1 MKEPLIQCIL
11 VSHDKPGFVETAM
24 RSVRWQTYEN
34 WRLLVID
41 SGKLLEHISTNNRG
55 EYRVEAKP
63 TNEPEELAKRVNP
76 HSWVVNQA
84 FRDRVFESAEL
95 LVFICDD
102 DWFYPW
108 AFQAFADFYREA
120 PGRECMYGHVHLGRS
135 DARGVT
141 SIFGARMADVA
152 RGKACNGPKMDCQVD
167 YLQFCFS
174 RVALEK
180 YREKWGPEILSER
193 LEDKGHADG
202 IFMERMGELFPVYAV
217 PAWIGMNRRTPLS
230 VNCGT

>member
-1 MKEPLIQCIL
+1 MNPKISVLL
-11 VSHDKPGFVETAM
+11 VSHQKEIFVHTALH
-24 RSVRWQTYEN
+24 SISSQWYPN
-34 WRLLVID
+34 WSLMLVD
-41 SGKLLEHISTNNRG
+41 SGSLMQPLLHVTKYDE
-55 EYRVEAKP
+55 RVVVVKSSESAD
-63 TNEPEELAKRVNP
+63 LATTRNP
-76 HSWVVNQA
+76 HSWVANGIFA
-84 FRDRVFESAEL
+84 NKVFTSSDLFL
-95 LVFICDD
+95 LLCDD

-108 AFQAFADFYREA
+108 AFQALADFYQEA

-152 RGKACNGPKMDCQVD
+152 RGKACNGPKLDCQVD